1 MHEKQNKLIGY
12 MILAIVAYG
21 ILSALVPYLVVAV
34 MGLVVWRIIEE
45 HNKRGRR

>member
-1 MHEKQNKLIGY
+1 MYDQQNKLIGY
-12 MILAIVAYG
+12 LIMAIVAYG

-34 MGLVVWRIIEE
+34 VGLIVWRIIEA